1 MLPILVLL
9 LLGLFIV
16 YLVDHPIIQSYIL
29 VVMFV
34 GAAVWYLF
42 SPEELS
48 FSSEELRMQMCL
60 PKEDSQVQ

>member
-9 LLGLFIV
+9 LLGLFFV
-16 YLVDHPIIQSYIL
+16 YLVDHPIIQCYIL

-34 GAAVWYLF
+34 GTALWYLS